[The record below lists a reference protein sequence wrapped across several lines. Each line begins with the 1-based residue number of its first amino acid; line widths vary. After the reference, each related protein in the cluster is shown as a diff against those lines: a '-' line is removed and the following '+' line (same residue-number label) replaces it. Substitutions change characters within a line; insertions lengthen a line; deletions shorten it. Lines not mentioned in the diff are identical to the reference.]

1 MKEYCS
7 LQIQRQSVSVVKPL
21 KIYLGDLT
29 YNTVTLATEAFPLN
43 VGFIGS
49 YCKKLFGNDIEIT
62 LFKYIEDID
71 KAVNENPPDIL
82 GLSNYC
88 WSHNVS
94 SEIFK
99 MCKKS
104 NPNSITIWGGPNFPM
119 DFPSQKKFITNHE
132 EVDVYVP
139 TEGEIGFSNIVKIV
153 LEANSLENAKNKISE
168 NPIDGCVTRNMQ
180 GQIQYNISTIRI
192 SKLDD
197 IPSPYQN
204 GIMDKFFDGKLTPML
219 QTNRGCPFHCTFCTD
234 GRDEVNI
241 VNQFS
246 LERVQNDIKY
256 IADHVPENTHS
267 LHISDLNFGMYP
279 RDIDICE
286 TLAQIQQKH
295 SYPKYI
301 KCTTG
306 KNQKDKIIKAIKKL
320 NDSLRVTM
328 SVQSLDSE
336 VLNNIRR
343 DNISVD
349 HMLALYPALKD
360 AGLQTTSE
368 VILGLPGE
376 TFENH
381 IQTLRDLVKA
391 RMDEIVVHTCM
402 LLDGSEMNLP
412 DERKKWNMKTK
423 FRVLQR
429 DFAELSN
436 GKKVIEYE
444 EVIVGSNTMSF
455 EEYIDLRILAFII
468 FVTNQGIVF
477 DAILKFLREQKI
489 DVFEL
494 YYQMFRN
501 KKNAPNNTQEV
512 IEQFKHATIDELWDS
527 PQELL
532 ENFQKDSEYKKL
544 LDGEA
549 GTNVIYHYKAVV
561 ISESMADWTEHVITI
576 TNSLIRKMD
585 NYDENLG
592 KQFESVANYCRG
604 LSHNVLGQ
612 DRLETIPRYE
622 FEYNIPVWLSPKNEK
637 KLNNFKLESKLE
649 ISFQLDDEQF
659 KMVQDNIDVYGHSRI
674 GKSKTLKMLPN
685 QKLWRRPLIT
695 SNHITYLCWDD

>member
-1 MKEYCS
+1 MKKT
-7 LQIQRQSVSVVKPL
+7 RPL

-29 YNTVTLATEAFPLN
+29 YTTVTLATEAFPLN
-43 VGFIGS
+43 VGYVAS
-49 YCKKLFGNDIEIT
+49 YCKKLFGDDVEIT
-62 LFKYIEDID
+62 LFKYIDEID

-94 SEIFK
+94 YEIFK
-99 MCKKS
+99 MCKKT
-104 NPNSITIWGGPNFPM
+104 NPNVVTIWGGPNFPI
-119 DFPSQKKFITNHE
+119 DFPSQKKFME
-132 EVDVYVP
+132 RYKEVDIYVP
-139 TEGEIGFSNIVKIV
+139 TEGEIGFSNVVKKV
-153 LEANSLENAKNKISE
+153 LESNSIDEVKQKITQ
-168 NPIDGCVTRNMQ
+168 NPIDGCVSRNEQ
-180 GQIQYNISTIRI
+180 GQIQCTIPTLRI
-192 SKLDD
+192 SSLDE
-197 IPSPYQN
+197 IPSPYLN
-204 GIMDKFFDGKLTPML
+204 GMMTKFFDGKLTPML

-234 GRDEVNI
+234 GRDEVNK
-241 VNQFS
+241 VNSFDIK
-246 LERVQNDIKY
+246 RVQSEIQY
-256 IADHVPENTHS
+256 IAEHIPKNTHS

-279 RDIDICE
+279 RDIEICE
-286 TLAQIQQKH
+286 SLAKIQEKFG
-295 SYPKYI
+295 YPKYI

-320 NDSLRVTM
+320 NKSLRVTM
-328 SVQSLDSE
+328 SVQSLDPD

-349 HMLALYPALKD
+349 HMLALYPAIKEAD
-360 AGLQTTSE
+360 LQTTSE

-376 TFENH
+376 TYSNH
-381 IQTLRDLVKA
+381 IQTLRDLIRAK
-391 RMDEIVVHTCM
+391 MDEIVVHTCM

-412 DERKKWNMKTK
+412 EERKKWGMKTK
-423 FRVLQR
+423 FRALQR
-429 DFAELSN
+429 DFAELSS

-444 EVIVGSNTMSF
+444 EVVVGSNTMTF
-455 EEYIDLRILAFII
+455 EEYINLRILAFII

-477 DAILKFLREQKI
+477 DAIQKLLREQDI

-494 YYQMFRN
+494 YYGMLTN
-501 KKNAPNNTQEV
+501 KKNSSGKTQKV
-512 IEQFKHATIDELWDS
+512 IEQFKQATIDELWDS

-561 ISESMADWTEHVITI
+561 ISEYMDDWTEHVIEAARI
-576 TNSLIRKMD
+576 LIKNSN
-585 NYDENLG
+585 NYNDELEN
-592 KQFESVANYCRG
+592 QFESVANYCKG

-612 DRLETIPRYE
+612 DRLDTNPQYE
-622 FEYNIPVWLSPKNEK
+622 FEYDIPSWLSPKTNL
-637 KLNNFKLESKLE
+637 KLNNFKLDAKLK

-685 QKLWRRPLIT
+685 QKLWRHPLVT
-695 SNHITYLCWDD
+695 SNQTTYLCWDD

>member
-1 MKEYCS
+1 MKKT
-7 LQIQRQSVSVVKPL
+7 RPL

-29 YNTVTLATEAFPLN
+29 YTTVTLATEAFPLN
-43 VGFIGS
+43 VGYVAS
-49 YCKKLFGNDIEIT
+49 YCKKLFGDDVEIT
-62 LFKYIEDID
+62 LFKYIDEID

-94 SEIFK
+94 YEIFK
-99 MCKKS
+99 MCKKT
-104 NPNSITIWGGPNFPM
+104 NPNVVTIWGGPNFPI
-119 DFPSQKKFITNHE
+119 DFPSQKKFME
-132 EVDVYVP
+132 RYKEVDIYVP
-139 TEGEIGFSNIVKIV
+139 TEGEIGFSNVVKKV
-153 LEANSLENAKNKISE
+153 LESNSIDEVKQKITQ
-168 NPIDGCVTRNMQ
+168 NPIDGCVSRNEQ
-180 GQIQYNISTIRI
+180 GQIQCTIPTLRI
-192 SKLDD
+192 SSLDE
-197 IPSPYQN
+197 IPSPYLN
-204 GIMDKFFDGKLTPML
+204 GMMTKFFDGKLTPML

-234 GRDEVNI
+234 GRDEVNK
-241 VNQFS
+241 VNSFDIK
-246 LERVQNDIKY
+246 RVQSEIQY
-256 IADHVPENTHS
+256 IAEHIPKNTHS

-279 RDIDICE
+279 RDIEICE
-286 TLAQIQQKH
+286 SLAKIQEKFG
-295 SYPKYI
+295 YPKYI

-320 NDSLRVTM
+320 NKSLRVTM
-328 SVQSLDSE
+328 SVQSLDPD

-349 HMLALYPALKD
+349 HMLALYPAIKEAD
-360 AGLQTTSE
+360 LQTTSE

-376 TFENH
+376 TYSNH
-381 IQTLRDLVKA
+381 IQTLRDLIRAK
-391 RMDEIVVHTCM
+391 MDEIVVHTCM

-412 DERKKWNMKTK
+412 EERKKWGMKTK
-423 FRVLQR
+423 FRALQR
-429 DFAELSN
+429 DFAELSS

-444 EVIVGSNTMSF
+444 EVVVGSNTMTF
-455 EEYIDLRILAFII
+455 EEYIKLRILAFII

-477 DAILKFLREQKI
+477 DAIQKLLREQDI

-494 YYQMFRN
+494 YYGMLTN
-501 KKNAPNNTQEV
+501 KKNSSGKTQKV
-512 IEQFKHATIDELWDS
+512 IEQFKQATIDELWDS

-561 ISESMADWTEHVITI
+561 ISEYMDDWTEHVIEAARI
-576 TNSLIRKMD
+576 LIKNSN
-585 NYDENLG
+585 NYNDEFEN
-592 KQFESVANYCRG
+592 QFESVANYCKG

-612 DRLETIPRYE
+612 DRLDTNPQYE
-622 FEYNIPVWLSPKNEK
+622 FEYDIPSWLSPKTNL
-637 KLNNFKLESKLE
+637 KLNNFKLDAKLK

-659 KMVQDNIDVYGHSRI
+659 KMVQDNIDIYGHSRI

-685 QKLWRRPLIT
+685 QKLWRHPLVT
-695 SNHITYLCWDD
+695 SNQTTYLCWDD

>member
-1 MKEYCS
+1 MS
-7 LQIQRQSVSVVKPL
+7 LKKTRPL

-29 YNTVTLATEAFPLN
+29 YTTVTLATEAFPLN
-43 VGFIGS
+43 VGYVAS
-49 YCKKLFGNDIEIT
+49 YCKKLFGDDVEIT
-62 LFKYIEDID
+62 LFKYIDEID

-94 SEIFK
+94 YEIFK
-99 MCKKS
+99 MCKKT
-104 NPNSITIWGGPNFPM
+104 NPNVVTVWGGPNFPI
-119 DFPSQKKFITNHE
+119 DFPSQKKFME
-132 EVDVYVP
+132 RYKEVDIYVP
-139 TEGEIGFSNIVKIV
+139 TEGEIGFSNVVKKV
-153 LEANSLENAKNKISE
+153 LESNSIDEVKQKITQ
-168 NPIDGCVTRNMQ
+168 NPIDGCVSRNEQ
-180 GQIQYNISTIRI
+180 GQIQCTIPTLRI
-192 SKLDD
+192 SSLDE
-197 IPSPYQN
+197 IPSPYLN
-204 GIMDKFFDGKLTPML
+204 GMMTKFFDGKLTPML

-234 GRDEVNI
+234 GRDEVNK
-241 VNQFS
+241 VNSFDIK
-246 LERVQNDIKY
+246 RVQSEIQY
-256 IADHVPENTHS
+256 IAEHIPKNTHS

-279 RDIDICE
+279 RDIEICE
-286 TLAQIQQKH
+286 SLAKIQEKFG
-295 SYPKYI
+295 YPKYI

-320 NDSLRVTM
+320 NKSLRVTM
-328 SVQSLDSE
+328 SVQSLDPD

-349 HMLALYPALKD
+349 HMLALYPAIKEAD
-360 AGLQTTSE
+360 LQTTSE

-376 TFENH
+376 TYSNH
-381 IQTLRDLVKA
+381 IQTLRELIRAK
-391 RMDEIVVHTCM
+391 MDEIVVHTCM

-412 DERKKWNMKTK
+412 EERKKWGMKTK
-423 FRVLQR
+423 FRALQR
-429 DFAELSN
+429 DFAELSS

-444 EVIVGSNTMSF
+444 EVVVGSNTMTF
-455 EEYIDLRILAFII
+455 EEYVNLRILAFII

-477 DAILKFLREQKI
+477 DAIQKLLRERDI

-494 YYQMFRN
+494 YYGMLTN
-501 KKNAPNNTQEV
+501 KKNSSGKTQKV
-512 IEQFKHATIDELWDS
+512 IEQFKQATIDELWDS

-561 ISESMADWTEHVITI
+561 ISEYMDDWTDHVIEAARI
-576 TNSLIRKMD
+576 LIKNSN
-585 NYDENLG
+585 NYNDELEN
-592 KQFESVANYCRG
+592 QFESVANYCKG

-612 DRLETIPRYE
+612 DRLDTNPQYE
-622 FEYNIPVWLSPKNEK
+622 FKYNIPSWLSPKTNL
-637 KLNNFKLESKLE
+637 KLNNFKLDAKLE

-659 KMVQDNIDVYGHSRI
+659 KMVQDNIDIYGHSRI

-685 QKLWRRPLIT
+685 QKLWRHPLVT
-695 SNHITYLCWDD
+695 SNQTTYLCWDD

>member
-1 MKEYCS
+1 MKKT
-7 LQIQRQSVSVVKPL
+7 RPL

-29 YNTVTLATEAFPLN
+29 YTTVTIATEAFPLN
-43 VGFIGS
+43 VGYIAS
-49 YCKKLFGNDIEIT
+49 YCKKLFGNDVEIT
-62 LFKYIEDID
+62 LFKYIDEID

-94 SEIFK
+94 YEIFK
-99 MCKKS
+99 MCKKT
-104 NPNSITIWGGPNFPM
+104 NPNVVTVWGGPNFPI
-119 DFPSQKKFITNHE
+119 DFPSQKKFMGRYE
-132 EVDVYVP
+132 EVDIYVP
-139 TEGEIGFSNIVKIV
+139 TEGEIGFSNVVKKV
-153 LEANSLENAKNKISE
+153 LESNSIDEVKQKITQ
-168 NPIDGCVTRNMQ
+168 NPIDGCVSRNEQ
-180 GQIQYNISTIRI
+180 GQIQCTIPTLRI
-192 SKLDD
+192 SSLDE
-197 IPSPYQN
+197 IPSPYLN
-204 GIMDKFFDGKLTPML
+204 GMMSKFFDGKLTPML

-234 GRDEVNI
+234 GRDEVNK
-241 VNQFS
+241 VNNFS
-246 LERVQNDIKY
+246 TARVQSEIQY
-256 IADHVPENTHS
+256 IAEHIPKNTHS

-279 RDIDICE
+279 RDIEICE
-286 TLAQIQQKH
+286 SLAKIQEKFG
-295 SYPKYI
+295 YPKYI

-320 NDSLRVTM
+320 NRSLRVTM
-328 SVQSLDSE
+328 SVQSLDPD

-349 HMLALYPALKD
+349 HMLALYPAIKEAD
-360 AGLQTTSE
+360 LQTTSE

-376 TFENH
+376 TYSNH
-381 IQTLRDLVKA
+381 IQTLRDLIRAK
-391 RMDEIVVHTCM
+391 MDEIVVHTCM

-412 DERKKWNMKTK
+412 EERKKWGMKTK

-429 DFAELSN
+429 DFAELSS

-444 EVIVGSNTMSF
+444 EVVVGSNTMTF
-455 EEYIDLRILAFII
+455 EEYINLRILAFII

-477 DAILKFLREQKI
+477 DAIQKLLREQDI

-494 YYQMFRN
+494 YYGMLTN
-501 KKNAPNNTQEV
+501 KKNSSRKTQQV
-512 IEQFKHATIDELWDS
+512 IEQFKQATIDELWDS

-561 ISESMADWTEHVITI
+561 ISEYMDDWTEHVIEAARI
-576 TNSLIRKMD
+576 LIKNSN
-585 NYDENLG
+585 NYNDELEN
-592 KQFESVANYCRG
+592 QFESVANYCRG

-612 DRLETIPRYE
+612 DRLDTNPQYE
-622 FEYNIPVWLSPKNEK
+622 FEYDIPSWLSPKTNL
-637 KLNNFKLESKLE
+637 KLNNFKLDAKLK

-659 KMVQDNIDVYGHSRI
+659 KMVQDNIDIYGHSRI

-685 QKLWRRPLIT
+685 QKLWRHPLVT
-695 SNHITYLCWDD
+695 SNQTTYLCWDD

>member
-1 MKEYCS
+1 MKKT
-7 LQIQRQSVSVVKPL
+7 RPL

-29 YNTVTLATEAFPLN
+29 YTTVTLATEAFPLN
-43 VGFIGS
+43 VGYVAS
-49 YCKKLFGNDIEIT
+49 YCKKLFGDDVEIT
-62 LFKYIEDID
+62 LFKYIDEID

-94 SEIFK
+94 YEIFK
-99 MCKKS
+99 MCKKT
-104 NPNSITIWGGPNFPM
+104 NPNVVTIWGGPNFPI
-119 DFPSQKKFITNHE
+119 DFPSQKKFME
-132 EVDVYVP
+132 RYKEVDIYVP
-139 TEGEIGFSNIVKIV
+139 TEGEIGFSNVVKKV
-153 LEANSLENAKNKISE
+153 LESNSIDEVKQKITQ
-168 NPIDGCVTRNMQ
+168 NPIDGCVSRNEQ
-180 GQIQYNISTIRI
+180 GQIQCTIPTLRI
-192 SKLDD
+192 SSLDE
-197 IPSPYQN
+197 IPSPYLN
-204 GIMDKFFDGKLTPML
+204 GMMTKFFDGKLTPML

-234 GRDEVNI
+234 GRDEVNK
-241 VNQFS
+241 VNSFDIK
-246 LERVQNDIKY
+246 RVQAEIQY
-256 IADHVPENTHS
+256 IAEHIPKNTHS

-279 RDIDICE
+279 RDIEICE
-286 TLAQIQQKH
+286 SLAKIQEKFG
-295 SYPKYI
+295 YPKYI

-320 NDSLRVTM
+320 NKSLRVTM
-328 SVQSLDSE
+328 SVQSLDPD

-349 HMLALYPALKD
+349 HMLALYPAIKEAD
-360 AGLQTTSE
+360 LQTTSE

-376 TFENH
+376 TYSNH
-381 IQTLRDLVKA
+381 IQTLRDLIRAK
-391 RMDEIVVHTCM
+391 MDEIVVHTCM

-412 DERKKWNMKTK
+412 EERKKWGMKTK
-423 FRVLQR
+423 FRALQR
-429 DFAELSN
+429 DFAELSS

-444 EVIVGSNTMSF
+444 EVVVGSNTMTF
-455 EEYIDLRILAFII
+455 EEYIKLRILAFII

-477 DAILKFLREQKI
+477 DAIQKLLREQDI

-494 YYQMFRN
+494 YYGMLTN
-501 KKNAPNNTQEV
+501 KKNSSGKTQKV
-512 IEQFKHATIDELWDS
+512 IEQFKQATIDELWDS

-561 ISESMADWTEHVITI
+561 ISEYMDDWTEHVIEAARI
-576 TNSLIRKMD
+576 LIKNSN
-585 NYDENLG
+585 NYNDEFEN
-592 KQFESVANYCRG
+592 QFESVANYCKG

-612 DRLETIPRYE
+612 DRLDTNPQYE
-622 FEYNIPVWLSPKNEK
+622 FEYDIPSWLSPKTNL
-637 KLNNFKLESKLE
+637 KLNNFKLDVKLK

-659 KMVQDNIDVYGHSRI
+659 KMVQDNIDIYGHSRI

-685 QKLWRRPLIT
+685 QKLWRHPLVT
-695 SNHITYLCWDD
+695 SNQTTYLCWND

>member
-1 MKEYCS
+1 MEKT
-7 LQIQRQSVSVVKPL
+7 KPL

-29 YNTVTLATEAFPLN
+29 YTTVTLATEAFPLN
-43 VGFIGS
+43 VGFIAS
-49 YCKKLFGNDIEIT
+49 YCKKLFGDAVEIT

-71 KAVNENPPDIL
+71 KAVNESPPDIL

-88 WSHNVS
+88 WSHSVS
-94 SEIFK
+94 YEIFK

-104 NPNSITIWGGPNFPM
+104 NPNVVTVWGGPNFPI
-119 DFPSQKKFITNHE
+119 DFPSQKKFMKQYP

-139 TEGEIGFSNIVKIV
+139 TEGETGFSNIVSLILK
-153 LEANSLENAKNKISE
+153 LASLENASE
-168 NPIDGCVTRNMQ
+168 SIQKNPIEGC
-180 GQIQYNISTIRI
+180 ISRDDNGEIHYSIPTIRI
-192 SKLDD
+192 SSLNE

-204 GIMDKFFDGKLTPML
+204 GMMDKFFDGKLTPML

-234 GRDEVNI
+234 GRDETNKI
-241 VNQFS
+241 NHFS
-246 LERVQNDIKY
+246 IERVQSDIEY
-256 IADHVPENTHS
+256 IAEHTPKNTHS

-279 RDIDICE
+279 RDLEICE
-286 TLAQIQQKH
+286 SLAKIQQKFN
-295 SYPKYI
+295 YPKYI

-306 KNQKDKIIKAIKKL
+306 KNQKDKIINAIKKL
-320 NDSLRVTM
+320 NNSLRVTM
-328 SVQSLDSE
+328 SVQSLDPD
-336 VLNNIRR
+336 VLHNIRR

-349 HMLALYPALKD
+349 HMLALYPALKE
-360 AGLQTTSE
+360 ANLQTTSE

-402 LLDGSEMNLP
+402 LLDGSEMGLP
-412 DERKKWNMKTK
+412 EERKKWEMKTK

-444 EVIVGSNTMSF
+444 EVVVGSKTMTF
-455 EEYIDLRILAFII
+455 EEYIELRVLAFII

-477 DAILKFLREQKI
+477 DTIQKLLREQEI

-494 YYQMFRN
+494 YYGMLTSRN
-501 KKNAPNNTQEV
+501 ESSENTQNV
-512 IEQFKHATIDELWDS
+512 IEQFKNDTIDELWDS
-527 PQELL
+527 PKELL

-561 ISESMADWTEHVITI
+561 ISELMSDWTEHVIKSAHKLI
-576 TNSLIRKMD
+576 QNSN
-585 NYDENLG
+585 NYNEDLE

-612 DRLETIPRYE
+612 DRLETIPQYD
-622 FEYNIPVWLSPKNEK
+622 FEYNIPTWLSPKNNL
-637 KLNNFKLESKLE
+637 KLNNFKLEKKLKVSFE
-649 ISFQLDDEQF
+649 IDDEQY

-695 SNHITYLCWDD
+695 SNHTTYLCWDDE

>member
-1 MKEYCS
+1 MGG
-7 LQIQRQSVSVVKPL
+7 LQLL
-21 KIYLGDLT
+21 K
-29 YNTVTLATEAFPLN
+29 
-43 VGFIGS
+43 
-49 YCKKLFGNDIEIT
+49 
-62 LFKYIEDID
+62 
-71 KAVNENPPDIL
+71 
-82 GLSNYC
+82 SNY
-88 WSHNVS
+88 
-94 SEIFK
+94 
-99 MCKKS
+99 
-104 NPNSITIWGGPNFPM
+104 P
-119 DFPSQKKFITNHE
+119 
-132 EVDVYVP
+132 EVDLYVP
-139 TEGEIGFSNIVKIV
+139 TEGETGFSNIVSLILK
-153 LEANSLENAKNKISE
+153 LASLENASE
-168 NPIDGCVTRNMQ
+168 SIQKNPIEGC
-180 GQIQYNISTIRI
+180 ISRDDNGEIHYSIPTIRI
-192 SKLDD
+192 SSLNE

-204 GIMDKFFDGKLTPML
+204 GMMDKFFDGKLTPML

-234 GRDEVNI
+234 GRDETNKVNH
-241 VNQFS
+241 FS
-246 LERVQNDIKY
+246 IERVQSDIEY
-256 IADHVPENTHS
+256 IAEHTPKNTHS

-279 RDIDICE
+279 RDLEICE
-286 TLAQIQQKH
+286 SLAKIQQKFN
-295 SYPKYI
+295 YPKYI

-306 KNQKDKIIKAIKKL
+306 KNQKDKIINAIKKL
-320 NDSLRVTM
+320 NNSLRVTM
-328 SVQSLDSE
+328 SVQSLDPD
-336 VLNNIRR
+336 VLHNIRR

-349 HMLALYPALKD
+349 HMLALYPALKE
-360 AGLQTTSE
+360 ANLQTTSE

-402 LLDGSEMNLP
+402 LLDGSEMGLP
-412 DERKKWNMKTK
+412 EERKKWEMKTK

-444 EVIVGSNTMSF
+444 EVVVGSKTMTF
-455 EEYIDLRILAFII
+455 EEYIELRVLAFII

-477 DAILKFLREQKI
+477 DAIQKLLREQEI

-494 YYQMFRN
+494 YYGMLTSRN
-501 KKNAPNNTQEV
+501 ESSENTQNV
-512 IEQFKHATIDELWDS
+512 IEQFKNDTIDELWDS
-527 PQELL
+527 PKELL

-561 ISESMADWTEHVITI
+561 ISELMGDWTEHVIKSAHKLI
-576 TNSLIRKMD
+576 QNSN
-585 NYDENLG
+585 NYNEDLE

-612 DRLETIPRYE
+612 DRLETIPQYD
-622 FEYNIPVWLSPKNEK
+622 FEYNIPTWLSPKNNL
-637 KLNNFKLESKLE
+637 KLNNFKLEKKLKVSFE
-649 ISFQLDDEQF
+649 IDDEQY

-695 SNHITYLCWDD
+695 SNHTTYLCWDDE

>member
-1 MKEYCS
+1 ME
-7 LQIQRQSVSVVKPL
+7 RTKPL

-29 YNTVTLATEAFPLN
+29 YTTVTLATEAFPLN
-43 VGFIGS
+43 VGFIAS
-49 YCKKLFGNDIEIT
+49 YCKKLFGDAVEIT

-71 KAVNENPPDIL
+71 KAVNESPPDIL

-104 NPNSITIWGGPNFPM
+104 NPNVVTVWGGPNFPI
-119 DFPSQKKFITNHE
+119 DFPSQKKFMKQYP

-139 TEGEIGFSNIVKIV
+139 TEGETGFSNIVSLV
-153 LEANSLENAKNKISE
+153 LKLTSLENASE
-168 NPIDGCVTRNMQ
+168 SIQKNPIEGC
-180 GQIQYNISTIRI
+180 ISRDNNGEIHYSIPTIRI
-192 SKLDD
+192 SSLNE

-204 GIMDKFFDGKLTPML
+204 GMMDKFFDGKLTPML

-234 GRDEVNI
+234 GRDEVNKI
-241 VNQFS
+241 NHFS
-246 LERVQNDIKY
+246 IERVQSDIEY
-256 IADHVPENTHS
+256 IAEHTPKNTHS

-279 RDIDICE
+279 RDLEICE
-286 TLAQIQQKH
+286 SLAKIQQKFD
-295 SYPKYI
+295 YPKYI

-306 KNQKDKIIKAIKKL
+306 KNQKDKIINAIKKL
-320 NDSLRVTM
+320 NNSLRVTM
-328 SVQSLDSE
+328 SVQSLDPD
-336 VLNNIRR
+336 VLHNIRR

-349 HMLALYPALKD
+349 HMLALYPALKEAD
-360 AGLQTTSE
+360 LQTTSE

-402 LLDGSEMNLP
+402 LLDGSEMGLP
-412 DERKKWNMKTK
+412 EERKKWEMKTK

-429 DFAELSN
+429 DFAQLSN
-436 GKKVIEYE
+436 EKKVIEYE
-444 EVIVGSNTMSF
+444 EVVVGSKTMTF
-455 EEYIDLRILAFII
+455 EEYIELRVLAFII

-477 DAILKFLREQKI
+477 DAIQKLLREQEI

-494 YYQMFRN
+494 YYEMLTSRN
-501 KKNAPNNTQEV
+501 ESSENTQNA
-512 IEQFKHATIDELWDS
+512 IEQFKNDTIDELWDS
-527 PQELL
+527 PKDLL

-544 LDGEA
+544 LNGEA

-561 ISESMADWTEHVITI
+561 ISELMGDWTEHVIASAHKLI
-576 TNSLIRKMD
+576 KNSK
-585 NYDENLG
+585 NYDNDLE

-612 DRLETIPRYE
+612 DRLETNPQYY
-622 FEYNIPVWLSPKNEK
+622 FDYNIPTWLSPKNNL
-637 KLNNFKLESKLE
+637 KLDNFKLEKKLKVSFE
-649 ISFQLDDEQF
+649 IDDEQF

-695 SNHITYLCWDD
+695 SNHTTYLCWDDE

>member
-1 MKEYCS
+1 ME
-7 LQIQRQSVSVVKPL
+7 RTKPL

-29 YNTVTLATEAFPLN
+29 YTTVTLATEAFPLN
-43 VGFIGS
+43 VGFIAS
-49 YCKKLFGNDIEIT
+49 YCKKLFGDAVEIT

-71 KAVNENPPDIL
+71 KAVNESPPDIL

-104 NPNSITIWGGPNFPM
+104 NPDVVTVWGGPNFPI
-119 DFPSQKKFITNHE
+119 DFPSQKKFMKQYP

-139 TEGEIGFSNIVKIV
+139 TEGETGFSNIVSLV
-153 LEANSLENAKNKISE
+153 LKLTSLENASESLQKNPVEGCISRDNNGE
-168 NPIDGCVTRNMQ
+168 IHYSIP
-180 GQIQYNISTIRI
+180 TIRI
-192 SKLDD
+192 SSLNE

-204 GIMDKFFDGKLTPML
+204 GMMDKFFDGKLTPML

-234 GRDEVNI
+234 GRDEVNKI
-241 VNQFS
+241 NHFS
-246 LERVQNDIKY
+246 IERVKSDIEY
-256 IADHVPENTHS
+256 IAEHTPKNTHS
-267 LHISDLNFGMYP
+267 LHISDLNFCMYP
-279 RDIDICE
+279 RDLEICE
-286 TLAQIQQKH
+286 SLAKIQQKFN
-295 SYPKYI
+295 YPKYI

-306 KNQKDKIIKAIKKL
+306 KNQKDKIINAIKKL
-320 NDSLRVTM
+320 NNSLRVTM
-328 SVQSLDSE
+328 SVQSLDPD
-336 VLNNIRR
+336 VLHNIRR

-349 HMLALYPALKD
+349 HMLALYPALKEAD
-360 AGLQTTSE
+360 LQTTSE

-402 LLDGSEMNLP
+402 LLDGSEMGLP
-412 DERKKWNMKTK
+412 EERKKWEMKTK

-429 DFAELSN
+429 DFAQLSN
-436 GKKVIEYE
+436 EKKVIEYE
-444 EVIVGSNTMSF
+444 EVVVGSKTMTF
-455 EEYIDLRILAFII
+455 EEYIELRVLAFII

-477 DAILKFLREQKI
+477 DAIQKLLREQEI

-494 YYQMFRN
+494 YYGMLTSRN
-501 KKNAPNNTQEV
+501 ESSENTQNA
-512 IEQFKHATIDELWDS
+512 IEQFKNDTIDELWDS
-527 PQELL
+527 PKDLL

-544 LDGEA
+544 LYGEA

-561 ISESMADWTEHVITI
+561 ISELMGDWTEHVIASAHKLI
-576 TNSLIRKMD
+576 KNSK
-585 NYDENLG
+585 NYDNDLE

-612 DRLETIPRYE
+612 DRLETNPQYY
-622 FEYNIPVWLSPKNEK
+622 FDYNIPTWLSPKNNL
-637 KLNNFKLESKLE
+637 KLDNFKLEKKLKVSFE
-649 ISFQLDDEQF
+649 IDDEQF

-695 SNHITYLCWDD
+695 SNHTTYLCWDDE

>member
-1 MKEYCS
+1 MEKT
-7 LQIQRQSVSVVKPL
+7 RPL

-29 YNTVTLATEAFPLN
+29 YTTVTLATEAFPLN
-43 VGFIGS
+43 VGFIAS
-49 YCKKLFGNDIEIT
+49 YCKKLFGDSVDIT
-62 LFKYIEDID
+62 LFKYIDEID

-104 NPNSITIWGGPNFPM
+104 NPNVITVWGGPNFPI
-119 DFPSQKKFITNHE
+119 DFPSQKSFMKKHP

-139 TEGEIGFSNIVKIV
+139 TEGETGFSNVVKLV
-153 LEANSLENAKNKISE
+153 LETDSPNNVQQKILE
-168 NPIDGCVTRNMQ
+168 NPIDGCISRNENNE
-180 GQIQYNISTIRI
+180 IQYSISTMRI
-192 SKLDD
+192 PSLDE
-197 IPSPYQN
+197 IPSPYQS
-204 GIMDKFFDGKLTPML
+204 GLMDKFFDGKLTPML

-241 VNQFS
+241 VNNFS
-246 LERVQNDIKY
+246 IDRVQSDIQY
-256 IADHVPENTHS
+256 IAQHVPKNTHS

-286 TLAQIQQKH
+286 KLANIQKKYE
-295 SYPKYI
+295 YPKYI

-328 SVQSLDSE
+328 SVQSLDPE

-349 HMLALYPALKD
+349 HMLALYPALKEAD
-360 AGLQTTSE
+360 LQTTSE

-376 TFENH
+376 TFSNH

-391 RMDEIVVHTCM
+391 KMDEIVVHTCM
-402 LLDGSEMNLP
+402 LLDGSEMGMP
-412 DERKKWNMKTK
+412 EQRKKWDMKTK

-436 GKKVIEYE
+436 GKKVIEFE
-444 EVIVGSNTMSF
+444 EVVVGSKTMSF
-455 EEYIDLRILAFII
+455 DEYIDLRILAFVI

-477 DAILKFLREQKI
+477 DAILKFLREQNI
-489 DVFEL
+489 DIFEL
-494 YYQMFRN
+494 YYGMFTNR
-501 KKNAPNNTQEV
+501 KSASENTQKV
-512 IEQFKHATIDELWDS
+512 IEQFKEATIDELWDS
-527 PQELL
+527 PKELL
-532 ENFQKDSEYKKL
+532 ENFQKDDEYQKL
-544 LDGEA
+544 LNGEA

-561 ISESMADWTEHVITI
+561 ISEIMDDWTEHVI
-576 TNSLIRKMD
+576 NSAHLLIKNTE
-585 NYDENLG
+585 NYNSDLES
-592 KQFESVANYCRG
+592 QFTSVTNYCRG
-604 LSHNVLGQ
+604 LSHNVLGT
-612 DRLETIPRYE
+612 DRKDTNPEFK
-622 FEYNIPVWLSPKNEK
+622 FEYNIPLWLAPKNDS
-637 KLNNFKLESKLE
+637 KLSNFKLDSKLL
-649 ISFQLDDEQF
+649 ITFQLDDDQF

-685 QKLWRRPLIT
+685 QKLWRRPLIS
-695 SNHITYLCWDD
+695 SNHTTYLCWDDE

>member
-1 MKEYCS
+1 MEKT
-7 LQIQRQSVSVVKPL
+7 KPL

-29 YNTVTLATEAFPLN
+29 YTTVTLATEAFPLN
-43 VGFIGS
+43 VGFIAS
-49 YCKKLFGNDIEIT
+49 YCKKLFGDAVEIT

-71 KAVNENPPDIL
+71 KAVNESPPDIL

-88 WSHNVS
+88 WSHSVS
-94 SEIFK
+94 YEIFK

-104 NPNSITIWGGPNFPM
+104 NPNVVTVWGGPNFPI
-119 DFPSQKKFITNHE
+119 DFPSQKKFMKQYP

-139 TEGEIGFSNIVKIV
+139 TEGETGFSNIVSLILK
-153 LEANSLENAKNKISE
+153 LASLENTSE
-168 NPIDGCVTRNMQ
+168 TIQKNPIEGC
-180 GQIQYNISTIRI
+180 ISRDDNGEIHYSIPTIRI
-192 SKLDD
+192 SSLNE

-204 GIMDKFFDGKLTPML
+204 GMMDKFFDGKLTPML

-234 GRDEVNI
+234 GRDETNKVNH
-241 VNQFS
+241 FS
-246 LERVQNDIKY
+246 IERVQSDIEY
-256 IADHVPENTHS
+256 IAEHTPKNTHS

-279 RDIDICE
+279 RDLEICE
-286 TLAQIQQKH
+286 SLAKIQQKFN
-295 SYPKYI
+295 YPKYI

-306 KNQKDKIIKAIKKL
+306 KNQKDKIINAIKKL
-320 NDSLRVTM
+320 NNSLRVTM
-328 SVQSLDSE
+328 SVQSLDPD
-336 VLNNIRR
+336 VLHNIRR

-349 HMLALYPALKD
+349 HMLALYPALKE
-360 AGLQTTSE
+360 ANLQTTSE

-402 LLDGSEMNLP
+402 LLDGSEMGLP
-412 DERKKWNMKTK
+412 EERKKWEMKTK

-444 EVIVGSNTMSF
+444 EVVVGSKTMTF
-455 EEYIDLRILAFII
+455 EEYIELRVLAFII

-477 DAILKFLREQKI
+477 DAIQKLLREQEI

-494 YYQMFRN
+494 YYGMLTSRN
-501 KKNAPNNTQEV
+501 ESSENTQNV
-512 IEQFKHATIDELWDS
+512 IEQFKNDTIDELWDS
-527 PQELL
+527 PKELL

-561 ISESMADWTEHVITI
+561 ISELMGDWTEHVIKSAHKLI
-576 TNSLIRKMD
+576 QNSN
-585 NYDENLG
+585 NYNEDLE

-612 DRLETIPRYE
+612 DRLETIPQYD
-622 FEYNIPVWLSPKNEK
+622 FEYNIPTWLSPKNNL
-637 KLNNFKLESKLE
+637 KLNNFKLEKKLKVSFE
-649 ISFQLDDEQF
+649 IDDEQY

-695 SNHITYLCWDD
+695 SNHTTYLCWDDE

>member
-1 MKEYCS
+1 LE
-7 LQIQRQSVSVVKPL
+7 RTKPL

-29 YNTVTLATEAFPLN
+29 YTTVTLATEAFPLN
-43 VGFIGS
+43 VGFIAS
-49 YCKKLFGNDIEIT
+49 YCKKLFGDAVEIT

-71 KAVNENPPDIL
+71 KAVNESPPDIL

-104 NPNSITIWGGPNFPM
+104 NPDVVTVWGGPNFPI
-119 DFPSQKKFITNHE
+119 DFPSQKKFMKQYP

-139 TEGEIGFSNIVKIV
+139 TEGETGFSNIVSLV
-153 LEANSLENAKNKISE
+153 LKLTSLENASESLQKNPVEGCISRDNNGE
-168 NPIDGCVTRNMQ
+168 IHYSIP
-180 GQIQYNISTIRI
+180 TIRI
-192 SKLDD
+192 SSLNE

-204 GIMDKFFDGKLTPML
+204 GMMDKFFDGKLTPML

-234 GRDEVNI
+234 GRDEVNKI
-241 VNQFS
+241 NHFS
-246 LERVQNDIKY
+246 IERVKSDIEY
-256 IADHVPENTHS
+256 IAEHTPKNTHS

-279 RDIDICE
+279 RDLEICE
-286 TLAQIQQKH
+286 SLAKIQQKFD
-295 SYPKYI
+295 YPKYI

-306 KNQKDKIIKAIKKL
+306 KNQKDKIINAIKKL
-320 NDSLRVTM
+320 NNSLRVTM
-328 SVQSLDSE
+328 SVQSLDPD
-336 VLNNIRR
+336 VLHNIRR

-349 HMLALYPALKD
+349 HMLALYPALKEAD
-360 AGLQTTSE
+360 LQTTSE

-402 LLDGSEMNLP
+402 LLDGSEMGLP
-412 DERKKWNMKTK
+412 EERKKWEMKTK

-429 DFAELSN
+429 DFAQLSN
-436 GKKVIEYE
+436 EKKVIEYE
-444 EVIVGSNTMSF
+444 EVVVGSKTMTF
-455 EEYIDLRILAFII
+455 EEYIELRVLAFII

-477 DAILKFLREQKI
+477 DAIQKLLREQEI

-494 YYQMFRN
+494 YYGMLTSRN
-501 KKNAPNNTQEV
+501 ESSENTQNA
-512 IEQFKHATIDELWDS
+512 IEQFKNDTIDELWDS
-527 PQELL
+527 PKDLL

-544 LDGEA
+544 LYGEA

-561 ISESMADWTEHVITI
+561 ISELMGDWTEHVIASAHKLI
-576 TNSLIRKMD
+576 KNSK
-585 NYDENLG
+585 NYDNDLE

-612 DRLETIPRYE
+612 DRLETNPQYY
-622 FEYNIPVWLSPKNEK
+622 FDYNIPTWLSPKNNL
-637 KLNNFKLESKLE
+637 KLDNFKLEKKLKVSFE
-649 ISFQLDDEQF
+649 IDDEQF

-695 SNHITYLCWDD
+695 SNHTTYLCWDDE

>member
-1 MKEYCS
+1 MEKT
-7 LQIQRQSVSVVKPL
+7 KPL

-29 YNTVTLATEAFPLN
+29 YTTVTLATEAFPLN
-43 VGFIGS
+43 VGFIAS
-49 YCKKLFGNDIEIT
+49 YCKKLFGDAVEIT

-71 KAVNENPPDIL
+71 KAVNESPPDIL

-88 WSHNVS
+88 WSHSVS
-94 SEIFK
+94 YEIFK

-104 NPNSITIWGGPNFPM
+104 NPNVITVWGGPNFPI
-119 DFPSQKKFITNHE
+119 DFPSQKKFMKQYP

-139 TEGEIGFSNIVKIV
+139 TEGETGFSNIVSLILKS
-153 LEANSLENAKNKISE
+153 ASLENVSE
-168 NPIDGCVTRNMQ
+168 TIQKNPIEGC
-180 GQIQYNISTIRI
+180 ISRDDNGEIHYSIPTIRI
-192 SKLDD
+192 SSLNE

-204 GIMDKFFDGKLTPML
+204 GMMDKFFDGKLTPML

-234 GRDEVNI
+234 GRDETNKVNH
-241 VNQFS
+241 FS
-246 LERVQNDIKY
+246 IERVQSDIQY
-256 IADHVPENTHS
+256 IAEHTPKNTHS

-279 RDIDICE
+279 RDLEICE
-286 TLAQIQQKH
+286 SLAKIQQKFN
-295 SYPKYI
+295 YPKYI

-306 KNQKDKIIKAIKKL
+306 KNQKDKIINAIKKL
-320 NDSLRVTM
+320 NNSLRVTM
-328 SVQSLDSE
+328 SVQSLDPD
-336 VLNNIRR
+336 VLHNIRR

-349 HMLALYPALKD
+349 HMLALYPALKE
-360 AGLQTTSE
+360 ANLQTTSE

-402 LLDGSEMNLP
+402 LLDGSEMGLP
-412 DERKKWNMKTK
+412 EERKKWEMKTK

-444 EVIVGSNTMSF
+444 EVVVGSKTMTF
-455 EEYIDLRILAFII
+455 EEYIELRVLAFII

-477 DAILKFLREQKI
+477 DAIQKLLREQEI

-494 YYQMFRN
+494 YYGMLTSR
-501 KKNAPNNTQEV
+501 KESSENTQNV
-512 IEQFKHATIDELWDS
+512 IEQFKNDTIDELWDS
-527 PQELL
+527 PKELL

-561 ISESMADWTEHVITI
+561 ISELMGDWTEHVIKSAHKLI
-576 TNSLIRKMD
+576 QNSN
-585 NYDENLG
+585 NYNEDLE
-592 KQFESVANYCRG
+592 KQFESVANNCRG

-612 DRLETIPRYE
+612 DRLETIPQYD
-622 FEYNIPVWLSPKNEK
+622 FEYNIPTWLSPKNNL
-637 KLNNFKLESKLE
+637 KLNNFKLEKKLKVSFE
-649 ISFQLDDEQF
+649 IDDEQY

-695 SNHITYLCWDD
+695 SNHTTYLCWDDE

>member
-1 MKEYCS
+1 MEKT
-7 LQIQRQSVSVVKPL
+7 KPL

-29 YNTVTLATEAFPLN
+29 YTTVTLATEAFPLN
-43 VGFIGS
+43 VGFIAS
-49 YCKKLFGNDIEIT
+49 YCKKLFGDAVEIT

-71 KAVNENPPDIL
+71 KAVNESPPDIL

-88 WSHNVS
+88 WSHSVS
-94 SEIFK
+94 YEIFK

-104 NPNSITIWGGPNFPM
+104 NPNVVTVWGGPNFPI
-119 DFPSQKKFITNHE
+119 DFPSQKKFMKQYP

-139 TEGEIGFSNIVKIV
+139 TEGETGFSNIVSLILK
-153 LEANSLENAKNKISE
+153 LASLENTSE
-168 NPIDGCVTRNMQ
+168 TIQKNPIEGC
-180 GQIQYNISTIRI
+180 ISRDDNGEIHYSIPTIRI
-192 SKLDD
+192 SSLNE

-204 GIMDKFFDGKLTPML
+204 GMMDKFFDGKLTPML

-234 GRDEVNI
+234 GRDETNKVNH
-241 VNQFS
+241 FS
-246 LERVQNDIKY
+246 IERVQSDIEY
-256 IADHVPENTHS
+256 IAEHTPKNTHS

-279 RDIDICE
+279 RDLEICE
-286 TLAQIQQKH
+286 SLAKIQQKFN
-295 SYPKYI
+295 YPKYI

-306 KNQKDKIIKAIKKL
+306 KNQKDKIINAIKKL
-320 NDSLRVTM
+320 NNSLRVTM
-328 SVQSLDSE
+328 SVQSLDPD
-336 VLNNIRR
+336 VLHNIRR

-349 HMLALYPALKD
+349 HMLALYPALKE
-360 AGLQTTSE
+360 ANLQTTSE

-381 IQTLRDLVKA
+381 IQPLRDLVKA

-402 LLDGSEMNLP
+402 LLDGSEMGLP
-412 DERKKWNMKTK
+412 EERKKWEMKTK

-444 EVIVGSNTMSF
+444 EVVVGSKTMTF
-455 EEYIDLRILAFII
+455 EEYIELRVLAFII

-477 DAILKFLREQKI
+477 DAIQKLLREQEI

-494 YYQMFRN
+494 YYGMLTSRN
-501 KKNAPNNTQEV
+501 ESSENTQNV
-512 IEQFKHATIDELWDS
+512 IEQFKNDTIDELWDS
-527 PQELL
+527 PKELL

-561 ISESMADWTEHVITI
+561 ISELMGDWTEHVIKSAHKLI
-576 TNSLIRKMD
+576 QNSN
-585 NYDENLG
+585 NYNEDLE

-612 DRLETIPRYE
+612 DRLETIPQYD
-622 FEYNIPVWLSPKNEK
+622 FEYNIPTWLSPKNNL
-637 KLNNFKLESKLE
+637 KLNNFKLEKKLKVSFE
-649 ISFQLDDEQF
+649 IDDEQY

-685 QKLWRRPLIT
+685 QKLWRKTGI
-695 SNHITYLCWDD
+695 

>member
-1 MKEYCS
+1 MKKT
-7 LQIQRQSVSVVKPL
+7 RPL

-29 YNTVTLATEAFPLN
+29 YTTVTLATEAFPLN
-43 VGFIGS
+43 VGYIAS
-49 YCKKLFGNDIEIT
+49 YCKKLFGNDVEIT
-62 LFKYIEDID
+62 LFKYIDEID

-94 SEIFK
+94 YEIFK
-99 MCKKS
+99 MCKKT
-104 NPNSITIWGGPNFPM
+104 NPNVVTIWGGPNFPI
-119 DFPSQKKFITNHE
+119 DFPSQKKFME
-132 EVDVYVP
+132 RYKEVDIYVP
-139 TEGEIGFSNIVKIV
+139 TEGEIGFSNVVKKV
-153 LEANSLENAKNKISE
+153 LESNSVDEVKQQITQS
-168 NPIDGCVTRNMQ
+168 PIDGCISRNEQ
-180 GQIQYNISTIRI
+180 GQIQYTISTLRI
-192 SKLDD
+192 SSLDE
-197 IPSPYQN
+197 IPSPYLN
-204 GIMDKFFDGKLTPML
+204 GMMGKFFDGKLTPML

-234 GRDEVNI
+234 GRDEVNK
-241 VNQFS
+241 VNSFS
-246 LERVQNDIKY
+246 IERVQSEIQY
-256 IADHVPENTHS
+256 IAEHIPKNTHS

-279 RDIDICE
+279 RDIEICE
-286 TLAQIQQKH
+286 SLAKIQEKFG
-295 SYPKYI
+295 YPKYI

-320 NDSLRVTM
+320 NKSLRVTM
-328 SVQSLDSE
+328 SVQSLDPD

-349 HMLALYPALKD
+349 HMLALYPAIKE
-360 AGLQTTSE
+360 AELQTTSE

-376 TFENH
+376 TYSNH
-381 IQTLRDLVKA
+381 IQTLRDLIRAK
-391 RMDEIVVHTCM
+391 MDEIVVHTCM

-412 DERKKWNMKTK
+412 EERKKWGMKTK
-423 FRVLQR
+423 FRALQR
-429 DFAELSN
+429 DFAELSS

-444 EVIVGSNTMSF
+444 EVVVGSNTMTF
-455 EEYIDLRILAFII
+455 EEYIKLRILAFII

-477 DAILKFLREQKI
+477 DAIQKLLREQDI

-494 YYQMFRN
+494 YYGMLTN
-501 KKNAPNNTQEV
+501 KKNSSGKTQKV
-512 IEQFKHATIDELWDS
+512 IEQFKQATIDELWDS

-561 ISESMADWTEHVITI
+561 ISEYMDDWTEHVIEAARI
-576 TNSLIRKMD
+576 LIKNSN
-585 NYDENLG
+585 NYNDEFEN
-592 KQFESVANYCRG
+592 QFESVANYCKG

-612 DRLETIPRYE
+612 DRLDTNPQYE
-622 FEYNIPVWLSPKNEK
+622 FEYDIPSWLSPKTNL
-637 KLNNFKLESKLE
+637 KLNNFKLDAKLK

-659 KMVQDNIDVYGHSRI
+659 KMVQDNIDIYGHSRI

-685 QKLWRRPLIT
+685 QKLWRHPLVT
-695 SNHITYLCWDD
+695 SNQTTYLCWND

>member
-1 MKEYCS
+1 ME
-7 LQIQRQSVSVVKPL
+7 RTKPL

-29 YNTVTLATEAFPLN
+29 YTTVTLATEAFPLN
-43 VGFIGS
+43 VGFIAS
-49 YCKKLFGNDIEIT
+49 YCKKLFGDAVEIT

-71 KAVNENPPDIL
+71 KAVNESPPDIL

-94 SEIFK
+94 YEIFK

-104 NPNSITIWGGPNFPM
+104 NPNVVTVWGGPNFPI
-119 DFPSQKKFITNHE
+119 DFPSQKKFMKQYP

-139 TEGEIGFSNIVKIV
+139 TEGETGFSNVVNLILK
-153 LEANSLENAKNKISE
+153 LNSLEDASSSIQK
-168 NPIDGCVTRNMQ
+168 NPIEGC
-180 GQIQYNISTIRI
+180 ISRDNTGEIHYSIPTIRI
-192 SKLDD
+192 SSLNE

-204 GIMDKFFDGKLTPML
+204 GMMDKFFDGKLTPML

-234 GRDEVNI
+234 GRDEVNKI
-241 VNQFS
+241 NHFS
-246 LERVQNDIKY
+246 IERVQSDIEY
-256 IADHVPENTHS
+256 IAEHTPKNTHS

-279 RDIDICE
+279 RDLEICE
-286 TLAQIQQKH
+286 SLAKIQQKFN
-295 SYPKYI
+295 YPKYI

-306 KNQKDKIIKAIKKL
+306 KNQKDKIINAIKKL
-320 NDSLRVTM
+320 NNSLRVTM
-328 SVQSLDSE
+328 SVQSLDPD
-336 VLNNIRR
+336 VLHNIRR

-349 HMLALYPALKD
+349 HMLALYPALKEAD
-360 AGLQTTSE
+360 LQTTSE

-402 LLDGSEMNLP
+402 LLDGSEMGLP
-412 DERKKWNMKTK
+412 EERKKWEMKTK

-429 DFAELSN
+429 DFAQLSN
-436 GKKVIEYE
+436 EKKVIEYE
-444 EVIVGSNTMSF
+444 EVVVGSKTMTF
-455 EEYIDLRILAFII
+455 EEYIELRVLAFII

-477 DAILKFLREQKI
+477 DAIQKLLREQEI

-494 YYQMFRN
+494 YYEMLTSRN
-501 KKNAPNNTQEV
+501 ESSENTQNA
-512 IEQFKHATIDELWDS
+512 IEQFKSDTIGELWDS

-532 ENFQKDSEYKKL
+532 ENFQKDSEYNKL
-544 LDGEA
+544 LNGEA

-561 ISESMADWTEHVITI
+561 VSELMGDWTEHVIKSAHKLI
-576 TNSLIRKMD
+576 QNSKNHNDDL
-585 NYDENLG
+585 E

-612 DRLETIPRYE
+612 DRLETNP
-622 FEYNIPVWLSPKNEK
+622 
-637 KLNNFKLESKLE
+637 
-649 ISFQLDDEQF
+649 Q
-659 KMVQDNIDVYGHSRI
+659 
-674 GKSKTLKMLPN
+674 
-685 QKLWRRPLIT
+685 
-695 SNHITYLCWDD
+695 

>member
-1 MKEYCS
+1 MEKT
-7 LQIQRQSVSVVKPL
+7 KPL

-29 YNTVTLATEAFPLN
+29 YTTVTLATEAFPLN
-43 VGFIGS
+43 VGFIAS
-49 YCKKLFGNDIEIT
+49 YCKKLFGDAVEIT

-71 KAVNENPPDIL
+71 KAVNESPPDIL

-88 WSHNVS
+88 WSHSVS
-94 SEIFK
+94 YEIFK

-104 NPNSITIWGGPNFPM
+104 NPNVVTVWGGPNFPI
-119 DFPSQKKFITNHE
+119 DFPSQKKFMKQYP

-139 TEGEIGFSNIVKIV
+139 TEGETGFSNIVSLILK
-153 LEANSLENAKNKISE
+153 LTSLENASE
-168 NPIDGCVTRNMQ
+168 SIQKNPIEGC
-180 GQIQYNISTIRI
+180 ISRDNNGEIHYSIPTIRI
-192 SKLDD
+192 SSLNE

-204 GIMDKFFDGKLTPML
+204 GMMDKFFDGKLTPML

-234 GRDEVNI
+234 GRDETNKVNH
-241 VNQFS
+241 FS
-246 LERVQNDIKY
+246 IERVQSDIQY
-256 IADHVPENTHS
+256 IAEHTPKNTHS

-279 RDIDICE
+279 RDLEICE
-286 TLAQIQQKH
+286 SLAKIQQKFN
-295 SYPKYI
+295 YPKYI

-306 KNQKDKIIKAIKKL
+306 KNQKDKIINAIKKL
-320 NDSLRVTM
+320 NNSLRVTM
-328 SVQSLDSE
+328 SVQSLDPD
-336 VLNNIRR
+336 VLHNIRR

-349 HMLALYPALKD
+349 HMLALYPALKE
-360 AGLQTTSE
+360 ANLQTTSE

-402 LLDGSEMNLP
+402 LLDGSEMGLP
-412 DERKKWNMKTK
+412 EERKKWEMKTK

-444 EVIVGSNTMSF
+444 EVVVGSKTMTF
-455 EEYIDLRILAFII
+455 EEYIELRVLAFII

-477 DAILKFLREQKI
+477 DAIQKLLREQEI

-494 YYQMFRN
+494 YYGMLTSR
-501 KKNAPNNTQEV
+501 KESSENTQNV
-512 IEQFKHATIDELWDS
+512 IEQFKNDTIDELWDS
-527 PQELL
+527 PKELL

-561 ISESMADWTEHVITI
+561 ISELMGDWTEHVIKSAHKLI
-576 TNSLIRKMD
+576 QNSN
-585 NYDENLG
+585 NYNEDLE

-612 DRLETIPRYE
+612 DRLETIPQYD
-622 FEYNIPVWLSPKNEK
+622 FEYNIPTWLSPKNNL
-637 KLNNFKLESKLE
+637 KLNNFKLEKKLKVSFE
-649 ISFQLDDEQF
+649 IDDEQY

-685 QKLWRRPLIT
+685 QKLWRKPLIT
-695 SNHITYLCWDD
+695 SNHTTYLCWDDE

>member
-1 MKEYCS
+1 LEKT
-7 LQIQRQSVSVVKPL
+7 KPL

-29 YNTVTLATEAFPLN
+29 YTTVTLATEAFPLN
-43 VGFIGS
+43 VGFIAS
-49 YCKKLFGNDIEIT
+49 YCKKLFGDAVEIT

-71 KAVNENPPDIL
+71 KAVNESPPDIL

-88 WSHNVS
+88 WSHSVS
-94 SEIFK
+94 YEIFK

-104 NPNSITIWGGPNFPM
+104 NPNVVTVWGGPNFPI
-119 DFPSQKKFITNHE
+119 DFPSQKKFMKQYP

-139 TEGEIGFSNIVKIV
+139 TEGETGFSNIVSLILKS
-153 LEANSLENAKNKISE
+153 ASLENVSE
-168 NPIDGCVTRNMQ
+168 TIQKNPIEGC
-180 GQIQYNISTIRI
+180 ISRDDNGEIHYSIPTIRI
-192 SKLDD
+192 SSLNE

-204 GIMDKFFDGKLTPML
+204 GMMDKFFDGKLTPML

-234 GRDEVNI
+234 GRDETNKVNH
-241 VNQFS
+241 FS
-246 LERVQNDIKY
+246 IERVQSDIQY
-256 IADHVPENTHS
+256 IAEHTPKNTHS

-279 RDIDICE
+279 RDLEICE
-286 TLAQIQQKH
+286 SLAKIQQKFN
-295 SYPKYI
+295 YPKYI

-306 KNQKDKIIKAIKKL
+306 KNQKDKIINAIKKL
-320 NDSLRVTM
+320 NNSLRVTM
-328 SVQSLDSE
+328 SVQSLDPD
-336 VLNNIRR
+336 VLHNIRR

-349 HMLALYPALKD
+349 HMLALYPALKE
-360 AGLQTTSE
+360 ANLQTTSE

-381 IQTLRDLVKA
+381 IQTLHDLVKA

-402 LLDGSEMNLP
+402 LLDGSEMGLP
-412 DERKKWNMKTK
+412 EERKKWEMKTK

-444 EVIVGSNTMSF
+444 EVVVGSKTMTF
-455 EEYIDLRILAFII
+455 EEYIELRVLAFII

-477 DAILKFLREQKI
+477 DAIQKLLREQEI

-494 YYQMFRN
+494 YYGMLTSRN
-501 KKNAPNNTQEV
+501 ESSENTQNV
-512 IEQFKHATIDELWDS
+512 IEQFKNDTIDELWDS
-527 PQELL
+527 PKELL

-561 ISESMADWTEHVITI
+561 ISELMGDWTEHVIKSAHKLI
-576 TNSLIRKMD
+576 QNSN
-585 NYDENLG
+585 NYNEDLE

-612 DRLETIPRYE
+612 DRLETIPQYD
-622 FEYNIPVWLSPKNEK
+622 FEYNIPTWLSPKNNL
-637 KLNNFKLESKLE
+637 KLNNFKLEKKLKVSFE
-649 ISFQLDDEQF
+649 IDDEQY

-695 SNHITYLCWDD
+695 SNHTTYLCWDDE

>member
-1 MKEYCS
+1 MEKT
-7 LQIQRQSVSVVKPL
+7 KPL

-29 YNTVTLATEAFPLN
+29 YTTVTLATEAFPLN
-43 VGFIGS
+43 VGFIAS
-49 YCKKLFGNDIEIT
+49 YCKKLFGDAVEIT

-71 KAVNENPPDIL
+71 KAVNESPPDIL

-88 WSHNVS
+88 WSHSVS
-94 SEIFK
+94 YEIFK

-104 NPNSITIWGGPNFPM
+104 NPNVVTVWGGPNFPI
-119 DFPSQKKFITNHE
+119 DFPSQKKFMKQYP

-139 TEGEIGFSNIVKIV
+139 TEGETGFSNIVSLILK
-153 LEANSLENAKNKISE
+153 LASLENASE
-168 NPIDGCVTRNMQ
+168 TIQKNPIEGC
-180 GQIQYNISTIRI
+180 ISRDDNGEIHYSIPTIRI
-192 SKLDD
+192 SSLNE

-204 GIMDKFFDGKLTPML
+204 GMMDKFFDGKLTPML

-234 GRDEVNI
+234 GRDETNKVNH
-241 VNQFS
+241 FS
-246 LERVQNDIKY
+246 IERVQSDIQY
-256 IADHVPENTHS
+256 IAEHTPKNTHS

-279 RDIDICE
+279 RDLEICE
-286 TLAQIQQKH
+286 SLAKIQQKFN
-295 SYPKYI
+295 YPKYI

-306 KNQKDKIIKAIKKL
+306 KNQKDKIINAIKKL
-320 NDSLRVTM
+320 NNSLRVTM
-328 SVQSLDSE
+328 SVQSLDPD
-336 VLNNIRR
+336 VLHNIRR

-349 HMLALYPALKD
+349 HMLALYPALKE
-360 AGLQTTSE
+360 ANLQTTSE

-402 LLDGSEMNLP
+402 LLDGSEMGLP
-412 DERKKWNMKTK
+412 EERKKWEMKTK

-444 EVIVGSNTMSF
+444 EVVVGSKTMTF
-455 EEYIDLRILAFII
+455 EEYIELRVLAFII

-477 DAILKFLREQKI
+477 DAIQKLLREQEI

-494 YYQMFRN
+494 YYGMLTSRN
-501 KKNAPNNTQEV
+501 ESSENTQNV
-512 IEQFKHATIDELWDS
+512 IEQFKNDTIDELWDS
-527 PQELL
+527 PKELL

-561 ISESMADWTEHVITI
+561 ISELMGDWTEHVIKSAHKLI
-576 TNSLIRKMD
+576 QNSK
-585 NYDENLG
+585 NYNEDLE
-592 KQFESVANYCRG
+592 KQFESAANYCRG

-612 DRLETIPRYE
+612 DRLETIPQYD
-622 FEYNIPVWLSPKNEK
+622 FEYNIPTWLSPKNNL
-637 KLNNFKLESKLE
+637 KLNNFKLEKKLKVSFE
-649 ISFQLDDEQF
+649 IDDEQF

-695 SNHITYLCWDD
+695 SNHTTYLCWDDE

>member
-1 MKEYCS
+1 MKKT
-7 LQIQRQSVSVVKPL
+7 RPL

-29 YNTVTLATEAFPLN
+29 YTTVTLATEAFPLN
-43 VGFIGS
+43 VGYVAS
-49 YCKKLFGNDIEIT
+49 YCKKLFGDDVEIT
-62 LFKYIEDID
+62 LFKYIDEID

-94 SEIFK
+94 YEIFK
-99 MCKKS
+99 MCKKT
-104 NPNSITIWGGPNFPM
+104 NPNVVTIWGGPNFPI
-119 DFPSQKKFITNHE
+119 DFPSQKKFME
-132 EVDVYVP
+132 RYKEVDIYVP
-139 TEGEIGFSNIVKIV
+139 TEGEIGFSNVVKKV
-153 LEANSLENAKNKISE
+153 LKSNSVDEVKQQITQS
-168 NPIDGCVTRNMQ
+168 PIDGCISRNEQ
-180 GQIQYNISTIRI
+180 GQIQYTISTLRI
-192 SKLDD
+192 SSLDE
-197 IPSPYQN
+197 IPSPYLN
-204 GIMDKFFDGKLTPML
+204 GMMDKFFDGKLTPML

-234 GRDEVNI
+234 GRDEVNK
-241 VNQFS
+241 VNSFDIK
-246 LERVQNDIKY
+246 RVQSEIQY
-256 IADHVPENTHS
+256 IAEHIPKNTHS

-279 RDIDICE
+279 RDIEICE
-286 TLAQIQQKH
+286 SLAKIQEKFG
-295 SYPKYI
+295 YPKYI

-320 NDSLRVTM
+320 NKSLRVTM
-328 SVQSLDSE
+328 SVQSLDPD

-349 HMLALYPALKD
+349 HMLALYPAIKEAD
-360 AGLQTTSE
+360 LQTTSE

-376 TFENH
+376 TYSNH
-381 IQTLRDLVKA
+381 IQTLRDLIRAK
-391 RMDEIVVHTCM
+391 MDEIVVHTCM

-412 DERKKWNMKTK
+412 EERKKWGMKTK
-423 FRVLQR
+423 FRALQR
-429 DFAELSN
+429 DFAELSS

-444 EVIVGSNTMSF
+444 EVVVGSNTMTF
-455 EEYIDLRILAFII
+455 EEYIKLRILAFII

-477 DAILKFLREQKI
+477 DVIQKLLREQDI

-494 YYQMFRN
+494 YYGMLTN
-501 KKNAPNNTQEV
+501 KKNSSGKTQKV
-512 IEQFKHATIDELWDS
+512 IEQFKQATIDELWDS

-561 ISESMADWTEHVITI
+561 ISEYMDDWTEHVIEAARI
-576 TNSLIRKMD
+576 LIKNSN
-585 NYDENLG
+585 NYNDEFEN
-592 KQFESVANYCRG
+592 QFESVANYCKG

-612 DRLETIPRYE
+612 DRLDTNPQYE
-622 FEYNIPVWLSPKNEK
+622 FEYDIPSWLSPKTNL
-637 KLNNFKLESKLE
+637 KLNNFKLDAKLK

-659 KMVQDNIDVYGHSRI
+659 KMVQDNIDIYGHSRI

-685 QKLWRRPLIT
+685 QKLWRHPLVT
-695 SNHITYLCWDD
+695 SNQTTYLCWND

>member
-1 MKEYCS
+1 MEKT
-7 LQIQRQSVSVVKPL
+7 KPL

-29 YNTVTLATEAFPLN
+29 YTTVTLATEAFPLN
-43 VGFIGS
+43 VGFIAS
-49 YCKKLFGNDIEIT
+49 YCKKLFGDAVEIT

-71 KAVNENPPDIL
+71 KAVNESPPDIL

-88 WSHNVS
+88 WSHSVS
-94 SEIFK
+94 YEIFK

-104 NPNSITIWGGPNFPM
+104 NPNVVTVWGGPNFPI
-119 DFPSQKKFITNHE
+119 DFPSQKKFMKQYP

-139 TEGEIGFSNIVKIV
+139 TEGETGFSNIVSLILK
-153 LEANSLENAKNKISE
+153 LDSLENTSE
-168 NPIDGCVTRNMQ
+168 TIQKNPIEGC
-180 GQIQYNISTIRI
+180 ISRDDNGEIHYSIPTIRI
-192 SKLDD
+192 SSLNE

-204 GIMDKFFDGKLTPML
+204 GMMDKFFDGKLTPML

-234 GRDEVNI
+234 GRDETNKVNH
-241 VNQFS
+241 FS
-246 LERVQNDIKY
+246 IERVQSDIEY
-256 IADHVPENTHS
+256 IAEHIPKNTHS

-279 RDIDICE
+279 RDLEIWE
-286 TLAQIQQKH
+286 SLAKIQQKFN
-295 SYPKYI
+295 YPKYI

-306 KNQKDKIIKAIKKL
+306 KNQKDKIINAIKKL
-320 NDSLRVTM
+320 NNSLRVTM
-328 SVQSLDSE
+328 SVQSLDPD
-336 VLNNIRR
+336 VLHNIRR

-349 HMLALYPALKD
+349 HMLALYPALKE
-360 AGLQTTSE
+360 ANLQTTSE

-402 LLDGSEMNLP
+402 LLDGSEMGLP
-412 DERKKWNMKTK
+412 EERKKWEMKTK

-444 EVIVGSNTMSF
+444 EVVVGSKTMTF
-455 EEYIDLRILAFII
+455 EEYIELRVLAFII

-477 DAILKFLREQKI
+477 DAIQKLLREQEI

-494 YYQMFRN
+494 YYGMLTSRN
-501 KKNAPNNTQEV
+501 ESSENTQNV
-512 IEQFKHATIDELWDS
+512 IEQFKNDTIDELWDS
-527 PQELL
+527 PKELL

-561 ISESMADWTEHVITI
+561 ISELMGDWTEHVIKSAHKLI
-576 TNSLIRKMD
+576 QNSN
-585 NYDENLG
+585 NYNEDLE

-612 DRLETIPRYE
+612 DRLETIPQYD
-622 FEYNIPVWLSPKNEK
+622 FEYNIPTWLSPKNNL
-637 KLNNFKLESKLE
+637 KLNNFKLEKKLKVSFE
-649 ISFQLDDEQF
+649 IDDEQY

-695 SNHITYLCWDD
+695 SNHTTYLCWDDE

>member
-1 MKEYCS
+1 MEKT
-7 LQIQRQSVSVVKPL
+7 KPL

-29 YNTVTLATEAFPLN
+29 YTTVTLATEAFPLN
-43 VGFIGS
+43 VGFIAS
-49 YCKKLFGNDIEIT
+49 YCKKLFGDAVEIT

-71 KAVNENPPDIL
+71 KAVNESPPDIL

-88 WSHNVS
+88 WSHSVS
-94 SEIFK
+94 YEIFK

-104 NPNSITIWGGPNFPM
+104 NPNVVTVWGGPNFPI
-119 DFPSQKKFITNHE
+119 DFPSQKKFMKQYP

-139 TEGEIGFSNIVKIV
+139 TEGETGFSNIVSLILKS
-153 LEANSLENAKNKISE
+153 ASLENVSE
-168 NPIDGCVTRNMQ
+168 TIQKNPIEGC
-180 GQIQYNISTIRI
+180 ISRDDNGEIHYSIPTIRI
-192 SKLDD
+192 SSLNE

-204 GIMDKFFDGKLTPML
+204 GMMDKFFDGKLTPML

-234 GRDEVNI
+234 GRDETNKVNH
-241 VNQFS
+241 FS
-246 LERVQNDIKY
+246 IERVQSDIQY
-256 IADHVPENTHS
+256 IAEHTPKNTHS

-279 RDIDICE
+279 RDLEICE
-286 TLAQIQQKH
+286 SLAKIQQKFN
-295 SYPKYI
+295 YPKYI

-306 KNQKDKIIKAIKKL
+306 KNQKDKIINAIKKL
-320 NDSLRVTM
+320 NNSLRVTM
-328 SVQSLDSE
+328 SVQSLDPD
-336 VLNNIRR
+336 VLHNIRR

-349 HMLALYPALKD
+349 HMLALYPALKE
-360 AGLQTTSE
+360 ANLQTTSE

-402 LLDGSEMNLP
+402 LLDGSEMGLP
-412 DERKKWNMKTK
+412 EERKKWEMKTK

-444 EVIVGSNTMSF
+444 EVVVGSKTMTF
-455 EEYIDLRILAFII
+455 EEYIELRVLAFII

-477 DAILKFLREQKI
+477 DAIQKLLREQEI

-494 YYQMFRN
+494 YYGMLTSR
-501 KKNAPNNTQEV
+501 KESSENTQNV
-512 IEQFKHATIDELWDS
+512 IEQFKNDTIDELWDS
-527 PQELL
+527 PKELL

-561 ISESMADWTEHVITI
+561 ISELMGDWTEHVIKSAHKLI
-576 TNSLIRKMD
+576 QNSN
-585 NYDENLG
+585 NYNEDLE

-612 DRLETIPRYE
+612 DRLETIPQYD
-622 FEYNIPVWLSPKNEK
+622 FEYNIPTWLSPKNNL
-637 KLNNFKLESKLE
+637 KLNNFKLEKKLKVSFE
-649 ISFQLDDEQF
+649 IDDEQF

-695 SNHITYLCWDD
+695 SNHTTYLCWDDE

>member
-1 MKEYCS
+1 MEKT
-7 LQIQRQSVSVVKPL
+7 KPL

-29 YNTVTLATEAFPLN
+29 YTTVTLATEAFPLN
-43 VGFIGS
+43 VGFIAS
-49 YCKKLFGNDIEIT
+49 YCKKLFGDAVEIT

-71 KAVNENPPDIL
+71 KAVNESPPDIL

-88 WSHNVS
+88 WSHSVS
-94 SEIFK
+94 YEIFK

-104 NPNSITIWGGPNFPM
+104 NPNVVTVWGGPNFPI
-119 DFPSQKKFITNHE
+119 DFPSQKKFMKQYP

-139 TEGEIGFSNIVKIV
+139 TEGETGFSNIVSLILK
-153 LEANSLENAKNKISE
+153 LASLENASE
-168 NPIDGCVTRNMQ
+168 TIQKNPIEGC
-180 GQIQYNISTIRI
+180 ISRDDNGEIHYSIPTIRI
-192 SKLDD
+192 SSLNE

-204 GIMDKFFDGKLTPML
+204 GMMDKFFDGKLTPML

-234 GRDEVNI
+234 GRDETNKVNH
-241 VNQFS
+241 FS
-246 LERVQNDIKY
+246 IERVQSDIQY
-256 IADHVPENTHS
+256 IAEHTPKNTHS

-279 RDIDICE
+279 RDLEICE
-286 TLAQIQQKH
+286 SLAKIQQKFN
-295 SYPKYI
+295 YPKYI

-306 KNQKDKIIKAIKKL
+306 KNQKDKIINAIKKL
-320 NDSLRVTM
+320 NNSLRVTM
-328 SVQSLDSE
+328 SVQSLDPD
-336 VLNNIRR
+336 VLHNIRR

-349 HMLALYPALKD
+349 HMLALYPALKE
-360 AGLQTTSE
+360 ANLQTTSE

-402 LLDGSEMNLP
+402 LLDGSEMGLP
-412 DERKKWNMKTK
+412 EERKKWEMKTK

-444 EVIVGSNTMSF
+444 EVVVGSKTMTF
-455 EEYIDLRILAFII
+455 EEYIELRVLAFII

-477 DAILKFLREQKI
+477 DAIQKLLREQEI

-494 YYQMFRN
+494 YYGMLTSR
-501 KKNAPNNTQEV
+501 KESSENTQNV
-512 IEQFKHATIDELWDS
+512 IEQFKNDTIDELWDS
-527 PQELL
+527 PKELL

-561 ISESMADWTEHVITI
+561 ISELMGDWTEHVIKSAHKLI
-576 TNSLIRKMD
+576 QNSN
-585 NYDENLG
+585 NYNEDLE

-612 DRLETIPRYE
+612 DRLETNPQYD
-622 FEYNIPVWLSPKNEK
+622 FEYNIPTWLSPKNNL
-637 KLNNFKLESKLE
+637 KLNNFKLEKKLKVSFE
-649 ISFQLDDEQF
+649 IDDEQF

-695 SNHITYLCWDD
+695 SNHTTYLCWDDE